1 MGQEFERAQQVLMS
15 DLGSSQQAPELKPII
30 RKQQSTL
37 PKGVERIFTHK
48 FETSG
53 NSLAVF
59 RMEKGDTVTYRV
71 TTVFSDGT
79 IVRDDLQKWELARK
93 LMGRKPK
100 EASNG

>member
-1 MGQEFERAQQVLMS
+1 MGQEMNRARQVLMS
-15 DLGSSQQAPELKPII
+15 DLGNPQQAPELKPII

-53 NSLAVF
+53 NSIALY
-59 RMEKGDTVTYRV
+59 RIEKDNTVAYRV

-79 IVRDDLQKWELARK
+79 IVRDDLDKWELARK
-93 LMGRKPK
+93 LMGKRPK
-100 EASNG
+100 ESTDG